1 MMSWLHIGIAVLNAP
16 VLIGSGIVVRRRL
29 RRRLLLALALDE
41 AADGATDGSTT
52 AMATMMSRMRLM
64 VMGLVLVV
72 LRHD

>member
-16 VLIGSGIVVRRRL
+16 VLVGIVVRR
-29 RRRLLLALALDE
+29 LLALALDE

-52 AMATMMSRMRLM
+52 AMAMMMSRMQLM